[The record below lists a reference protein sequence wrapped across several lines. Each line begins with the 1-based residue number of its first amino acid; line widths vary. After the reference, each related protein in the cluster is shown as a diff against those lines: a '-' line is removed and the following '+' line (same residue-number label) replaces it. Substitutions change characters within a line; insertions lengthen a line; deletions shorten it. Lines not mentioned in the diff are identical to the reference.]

1 MATDMWSLGIMSAL
15 MLTGEFVFESSKD
28 ENASPAAA
36 LNAAAECDLAK
47 MVHSPL
53 WHNVSNLA
61 KDFVC
66 SLLVLDENAR
76 LDVEQALE
84 HVWFTD
90 DKRREVIQHLYKE
103 AIEGWMPSRPLLDFK
118 EDLALFRQ
126 ASKSTL
132 DVRPHPLHDP
142 LVLTIHKSIL
152 MPPPA
157 RPSSKRFLPRP
168 TPPLENGPRSS
179 PFFSV
184 AMWDGATDITG
195 RRLDSDDDAD
205 KPSILPKP
213 AITTDPRKNRESRE
227 KTKAECD
234 AEKPSES
241 SVMRLGGGEHE
252 NSLHG
257 KLSQRIVQSSIEL
270 DYTESRLYDRVSR
283 EEAGTFLSAKNY
295 RQSIEK
301 RRRLGD

>member
-1 MATDMWSLGIMSAL
+1 MATDMWSLGIISAL
-15 MLTGEFVFESSKD
+15 MLTGEFVLESFKN

-36 LNAAAECDLAK
+36 LDAAAECDLAK
-47 MVHSPL
+47 TIHSPL
-53 WHNVSNLA
+53 WQNISNLA
-61 KDFVC
+61 KDFVRN
-66 SLLVLDENAR
+66 LLILDEKAR
-76 LDVEQALE
+76 LSVEQALE

-90 DKRREVIQHLYKE
+90 DKRRKVIRHQYEE
-103 AIEGWMPSRPLLDFK
+103 AIGGWMPSRPLLDFK

-142 LVLTIHKSIL
+142 SVLTIYKSIL

-168 TPPLENGPRSS
+168 TPPSENGQRSS

-184 AMWDGATDITG
+184 ATWDGATDITERG
-195 RRLDSDDDAD
+195 LESDDDAD

-213 AITTDPRKNRESRE
+213 AITTGQRQNSENRENI
-227 KTKAECD
+227 KAGCD
-234 AEKPSES
+234 AQKLAKS
-241 SVMRLGGGEHE
+241 SAMQRGGGEHE
-252 NSLHG
+252 
-257 KLSQRIVQSSIEL
+257 KLSEGELQPKLLPSNIES
-270 DYTESRLYDRVSR
+270 DYAESRLYDRVSR
-283 EEAGTFLSAKNY
+283 EEASTFRSAKSY
-295 RQSIEK
+295 RQSVEK

>member
-1 MATDMWSLGIMSAL
+1 MATDMWSLGIISAL
-15 MLTGEFVFESSKD
+15 MLTGEFVFESSKN
-28 ENASPAAA
+28 EYASPAAT

-47 MVHSPL
+47 TVHSPL
-53 WHNVSNLA
+53 WQNVSNLA
-61 KDFVC
+61 KDFVGN
-66 SLLVLDENAR
+66 LLVLDEKAR
-76 LDVEQALE
+76 LNVEQALE

-90 DKRREVIQHLYKE
+90 DKRKEVIQHQYEE
-103 AIEGWMPSRPLLDFK
+103 AIRGWMPSRPLLDFK

-142 LVLTIHKSIL
+142 SVLTIHKSIL

-168 TPPLENGPRSS
+168 TPLSENGQRSS

-184 AMWDGATDITG
+184 AMWDGATDITERG
-195 RRLDSDDDAD
+195 LESDDDAE

-213 AITTDPRKNRESRE
+213 AITTDERHDSESRE
-227 KTKAECD
+227 NIKAECD
-234 AEKPSES
+234 AQKLGKS
-241 SVMRLGGGEHE
+241 SVMQLGGGEHE
-252 NSLHG
+252 NLSHG
-257 KLSQRIVQSSIEL
+257 ELRERILQSSIEL

-283 EEAGTFLSAKNY
+283 EEASTFLSAKSY
-295 RQSIEK
+295 RQLVEK
-301 RRRLGD
+301 RRRLG